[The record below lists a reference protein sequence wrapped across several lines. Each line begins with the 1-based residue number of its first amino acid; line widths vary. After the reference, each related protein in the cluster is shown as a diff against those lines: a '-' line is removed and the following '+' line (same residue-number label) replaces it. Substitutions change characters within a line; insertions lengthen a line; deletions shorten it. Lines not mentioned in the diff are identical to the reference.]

1 MTVLQPILPPCSLFA
16 GDTELPLTDVKV
28 TGRVDGLGVVLVIE
42 QTFGNPLTE
51 PTEAVYTFPLPY
63 DGAVNGMTMH
73 IGDRA
78 VAAVI
83 KERGA
88 AEVEYKTAV
97 AQGHTAGLVTQ
108 ERAEIFTTH
117 VGNIHPGESI
127 KVTITV
133 HAQVAIDG
141 SEATLRFPTMIKER
155 YRDASLPDVGA
166 VTPPRVDGP
175 IVVDTNVTITFVEP
189 VAGLVCDTFKAAEI
203 RGNTVTITSETA
215 LRSDIVLRWDAPRTA
230 TTAKWTPDAANSN
243 DGTIE
248 VTIRREAENSTR
260 PKRRAVSV
268 VLDRSGSMSR
278 HYLEWARRIVEAVI
292 AMLNNDD
299 LVHVMTF
306 DSVVEAFGA
315 TEHGFTAADRAT
327 CARIVQELKG
337 VAARGGTELSLA
349 IDATGA
355 LLATLPD
362 DDRERIV
369 LLLSDGA
376 VGDEATAM
384 NYRRHELSGAR
395 VITVAIG
402 ENANG
407 FMSAL
412 AADGTCIFVEADHQV
427 AQSAAK
433 VVSRL
438 ATPAHRHARLVAEG
452 LTEQAPHIA
461 PDIYPDLVV
470 RLTGR
475 MARPAPGAQVE
486 VVGDDGVIAVASIEV
501 SADSSITTRWASSR
515 IKALDADVM
524 AARDAESVPSL
535 EKQIAD
541 LSIKHQVLSKY
552 TAWIAVDRSRTTDT
566 VIVRTIRQ
574 PDYSHFDDEPAGAM
588 THASYFP
595 VSRQYKQSSTVDSW
609 WSLWSAPGP
618 RRAKWVVE
626 FSASADDAPTLDDV
640 DSDIFKRPVA
650 DLDLPIG
657 MVIAR
662 IYIVVNDANSTL
674 DELQSMAKVIEFFL
688 LGAAPSG
695 LMKRVGV
702 TRLRRLMAKFATALR
717 KGELDTARS
726 VLRRIA
732 DYLNDAAPDSIF

>member
-16 GDTELPLTDVKV
+16 GDTELPLTAVKV
-28 TGRVDGLGVVLVIE
+28 TGRVDGSGVVFVVE

-73 IGDRA
+73 IGDRV

-88 AEVEYKTAV
+88 AEAEYKTAV

-155 YRDASLPDVGA
+155 YSDASLPDVGA

-175 IVVDTNVTITFVEP
+175 IAVDTNVTITFVEP

-230 TTAKWTPDAANSN
+230 TTAKWTPDAADSN

-268 VLDRSGSMSR
+268 VLDRSGSMSN

-327 CARIVQELKG
+327 CARIVQELQG
-337 VAARGGTELSLA
+337 VTARGGTELGLA
-349 IDATGA
+349 IEATGA

-362 DDRERIV
+362 DDREHIV

-475 MARPAPGAQVE
+475 MARPAPGARVE
-486 VVGDDGVIAVASIEV
+486 VVSDEGVIAVASIEV

-524 AARDAESVPSL
+524 AASDAETVPAL

-566 VIVRTIRQ
+566 VVVRTIHQ
-574 PDYSHFDDEPAGAM
+574 PYYGLFFDDPASLQNHAFLSPMTRQSTPSSFGA
-588 THASYFP
+588 TWL
-595 VSRQYKQSSTVDSW
+595 K
-609 WSLWSAPGP
+609 LWSAPRP
-618 RRAKWVVE
+618 RRAEWVVN
-626 FSASADDAPTLDDV
+626 FDAPTDDAPALDDV
-640 DSDIFKRPVA
+640 DSDIFKRPAA

-657 MVIAR
+657 MVVAR
-662 IYIVVNDANSTL
+662 LYGLVNDASSTV
-674 DELQSMAKVIEFFL
+674 DEMESVLKVIEFFL

-702 TRLRRLMAKFATALR
+702 TRLKRLMAKCATALR
-717 KGELDTARS
+717 KGDLDTART

-732 DYLNDAAPDSIF
+732 DYLNEAEPESIF

>member
-1 MTVLQPILPPCSLFA
+1 MTVLQSSLPPCSLFA
-16 GDTELPLTDVKV
+16 GDTELPLTDVKI
-28 TGRVDGLGVVLVIE
+28 TGRVDGSGVVWVIE
-42 QTFGNPLTE
+42 QTFSNPLTE
-51 PTEAVYTFPLPY
+51 PTEAVYTFPLPH

-73 IGDRA
+73 IGDRE

-117 VGNIHPGESI
+117 VGNIHPGESV

-133 HAQVAIDG
+133 HALVAIDG

-155 YRDASLPDVGA
+155 YSDASLPDVDS

-175 IVVDTNVTITFVEP
+175 IAVDTNVTITFVEP

-215 LRSDIVLRWDAPRTA
+215 LRSDIVLRWDAPRTV

-248 VTIRREAENSTR
+248 VTIRREVENSTR

-306 DSVVEAFGA
+306 DSDVEAFGA

-337 VAARGGTELSLA
+337 VTARGGTELSLA
-349 IDATGA
+349 IEATGA

-384 NYRRHELSGAR
+384 NYRRRELSGAR

-407 FMSAL
+407 FMAAL
-412 AADGTCIFVEADHQV
+412 AADGTCIFVEAEHQV

-433 VVSRL
+433 VASRL
-438 ATPAHRHARLVAEG
+438 ATPAHRHAHLVAKG
-452 LTEQAPHIA
+452 LTDQAPHIA

-470 RLTGR
+470 RLSGR
-475 MARPAPGAQVE
+475 MSRPASGAQVE
-486 VVGDDGVIAVASIEV
+486 VVSDEGVVAAASIAVST
-501 SADSSITTRWASSR
+501 DSSITTRWASSR

-524 AARDAESVPSL
+524 AERKAGAVPSL
-535 EKQIAD
+535 EKQITD
-541 LSIKHQVLSKY
+541 LSIKYQVLSKY
-552 TAWIAVDRSRTTDT
+552 TAWIAVDRSRATDT
-566 VIVRTIRQ
+566 VIMRTIHQ
-574 PDYSHFDDEPAGAM
+574 PGYGLDAPLLLTTQKLMYSRIFTSASNPKTTDFGLFNLRSSVANVAQDSFDDHHSFDADASDDSASDVHLAVDWLVAEIYTTANSSSATEDRIRDMLQVVERLLAVLKATGQVNPKDERRVKRLIAKCTAALKKDK
-588 THASYFP
+588 THAA
-595 VSRQYKQSSTVDSW
+595 R
-609 WSLWSAPGP
+609 
-618 RRAKWVVE
+618 
-626 FSASADDAPTLDDV
+626 
-640 DSDIFKRPVA
+640 
-650 DLDLPIG
+650 DLL
-657 MVIAR
+657 
-662 IYIVVNDANSTL
+662 S
-674 DELQSMAKVIEFFL
+674 Q
-688 LGAAPSG
+688 
-695 LMKRVGV
+695 
-702 TRLRRLMAKFATALR
+702 
-717 KGELDTARS
+717 
-726 VLRRIA
+726 IA
-732 DYLNDAAPDSIF
+732 DGLAEAEYNFI

>member
-1 MTVLQPILPPCSLFA
+1 MTLVQIKLPPCSLFA

-28 TGRVDGLGVVLVIE
+28 TGRVDGSGVVWVIE

-73 IGDRA
+73 IGDRE

-117 VGNIHPGESI
+117 VGNIHPGESV

-155 YRDASLPDVGA
+155 YKDVSLPDVGA

-175 IVVDTNVTITFVEP
+175 IAVATNVTITFAEP

-230 TTAKWTPDAANSN
+230 TTAKWTPDADSN

-268 VLDRSGSMSR
+268 VLDRSGSMGG
-278 HYLEWARRIVEAVI
+278 HYLEWARHIVEAVI
-292 AMLNNDD
+292 ATLNQDD
-299 LVHVMTF
+299 LVHVMMF
-306 DSVVEAFGA
+306 DDRVEAFGA

-327 CARIVQELKG
+327 CARILQELQG
-337 VAARGGTELSLA
+337 VTARGGTNLSAA
-349 IDATGA
+349 IEATGA
-355 LLATLPD
+355 LLETLPT
-362 DDRERIV
+362 DDREQIV

-407 FMSAL
+407 FMSSL
-412 AADGTCIFVEADHQV
+412 TADGTCIFVEADHEV
-427 AQSAAK
+427 AHSAAK
-433 VVSRL
+433 VVSRI

-486 VVGDDGVIAVASIEV
+486 VVGDEGVIAVASIEL

-524 AARDAESVPSL
+524 AARGAETVPAL
-535 EKQIAD
+535 EEQITD
-541 LSIKHQVLSKY
+541 LSVKHQVLSKY

-566 VIVRTIRQ
+566 VIVRTIHQ
-574 PDYSHFDDEPAGAM
+574 PDYGLDASSSPAMHGIFYSRA
-588 THASYFP
+588 FP
-595 VSRQYKQSSTVDSW
+595 SVSSRKNLDSSFFKLQSSVRYAAYDSLEEHFSYDADVADNSDNSISEIDLAIEVLAARINASANNAGVTEGELQALVEQIQRLVDY
-609 WSLWSAPGP
+609 L
-618 RRAKWVVE
+618 
-626 FSASADDAPTLDDV
+626 SASGRISLK
-640 DSDIFKRPVA
+640 S
-650 DLDLPIG
+650 
-657 MVIAR
+657 AR
-662 IYIVVNDANSTL
+662 
-674 DELQSMAKVIEFFL
+674 
-688 LGAAPSG
+688 
-695 LMKRVGV
+695 
-702 TRLRRLMAKFATALR
+702 RLKRLMAKCTTALTDGNFETVRTRLR
-717 KGELDTARS
+717 KIPDELAK
-726 VLRRIA
+726 A
-732 DYLNDAAPDSIF
+732 K

>member
-28 TGRVDGLGVVLVIE
+28 TGRVDGSGVVWVIE

-73 IGDRA
+73 IGDRE

-117 VGNIHPGESI
+117 VGNIHPGESV

-133 HAQVAIDG
+133 HAQVAIEG
-141 SEATLRFPTMIKER
+141 GEATLRFPTMIKER
-155 YRDASLPDVGA
+155 YRDASLPDVDS

-175 IVVDTNVTITFVEP
+175 IAVDTNVTITFVEP

-215 LRSDIVLRWDAPRTA
+215 LRSDIVLRWDAPRTV

-248 VTIRREAENSTR
+248 VTIRREVENSTR

-268 VLDRSGSMSR
+268 VLDRSGSMSD

-306 DSVVEAFGA
+306 DSDVEAFGA

-337 VAARGGTELSLA
+337 VTARGGTELSLA

-452 LTEQAPHIA
+452 LTEHAPHIA

-475 MARPAPGAQVE
+475 MARPLAGARVE
-486 VVGDDGVIAVASIEV
+486 VVGDEGVIAVAPIEV

-515 IKALDADVM
+515 IKSLDADVM
-524 AARDAESVPSL
+524 AARDAEKVPSL
-535 EKQIAD
+535 EKWIID

-552 TAWIAVDRSRTTDT
+552 TAWIAVDRSRTTDS
-566 VIVRTIRQ
+566 VVVRTIHQ
-574 PDYSHFDDEPAGAM
+574 PDYG
-588 THASYFP
+588 
-595 VSRQYKQSSTVDSW
+595 
-609 WSLWSAPGP
+609 L
-618 RRAKWVVE
+618 
-626 FSASADDAPTLDDV
+626 DAPSSPAMRGIFYSRVVPSVSSRKNLDTSFLNLRSFV
-640 DSDIFKRPVA
+640 RYPAYDSFEENLSYDADVA
-650 DLDLPIG
+650 DNSDNSLSEIDLAIE
-657 MVIAR
+657 VLAAR
-662 IYIVVNDANSTL
+662 IYASANNAGVTEG
-674 DELQSMAKVIEFFL
+674 ELQDLVEQIQRLVEHVSA
-688 LGAAPSG
+688 SG
-695 LMKRVGV
+695 RIGLKSA
-702 TRLRRLMAKFATALR
+702 RRLKRLLARCFSALT
-717 KGELDTARS
+717 KGDLETVRTR
-726 VLRRIA
+726 LRRIA
-732 DYLNDAAPDSIF
+732 DQLAKAE